1 MHVNIFFIKLNP
13 YKSPHNVF
21 VLVHIITHHQCLLLA
36 SLISRFTFYKN
47 CLGVEQ
53 QMQTLNS
60 NSYKADIISGNIEAD
75 REAIEMQID
84 CWGRDS
90 REKKLARMTMQVN
103 HSSLSRRPCFVT
115 KLGMNFSTSAAT
127 ALKRIIFKN
136 RRKWE
141 IKVLSTAQ
149 LFMLRLRNACKV
161 SFFFFPVYCH
171 VFFKGPSYVCWF
183 MVDHECERL

>member
-1 MHVNIFFIKLNP
+1 MRLSWFTSSH
-13 YKSPHNVF
+13 
-21 VLVHIITHHQCLLLA
+21 TQCLLLPG
-36 SLISRFTFYKN
+36 LISCFTFYED

-84 CWGRDS
+84 CWGRGS

-103 HSSLSRRPCFVT
+103 HSSLSRRPRFVT
-115 KLGMNFSTSAAT
+115 KLGMDFSTSAAT

-136 RRKWE
+136 RRNK
-141 IKVLSTAQ
+141 IVAHCTTL
-149 LFMLRLRNACKV
+149 MIRLRNACKV
-161 SFFFFPVYCH
+161 SAFQFIA
-171 VFFKGPSYVCWF
+171 VFSKGPSYVYWF
-183 MVDHECERL
+183 MVDHECERC

>member
-1 MHVNIFFIKLNP
+1 MCL
-13 YKSPHNVF
+13 SCS
-21 VLVHIITHHQCLLLA
+21 HIITHHQCILPA

-103 HSSLSRRPCFVT
+103 HSSLSRRPRFVT

-136 RRKWE
+136 RRKGE
-141 IKVLSTAQ
+141 IKLLSTAQ
-149 LFMLRLRNACKV
+149 LFILRLRNACKV
-161 SFFFFPVYCH
+161 SFFSLLPCVFQGTLLCVLVYG
-171 VFFKGPSYVCWF
+171 GP
-183 MVDHECERL
+183 

>member
-1 MHVNIFFIKLNP
+1 MKGNP
-13 YKSPHNVF
+13 YTSLHNVF
-21 VLVHIITHHQCLLLA
+21 VLVYIIAHHQCLLLA
-36 SLISRFTFYKN
+36 GLISRFTFYED

-84 CWGRDS
+84 CWGRGS

-115 KLGMNFSTSAAT
+115 ETGNGFQYKC
-127 ALKRIIFKN
+127 R
-136 RRKWE
+136 
-141 IKVLSTAQ
+141 
-149 LFMLRLRNACKV
+149 
-161 SFFFFPVYCH
+161 
-171 VFFKGPSYVCWF
+171 
-183 MVDHECERL
+183 

>member
-1 MHVNIFFIKLNP
+1 MHVNRFFIKGNP
-13 YKSPHNVF
+13 YTSLHNVF
-21 VLVHIITHHQCLLLA
+21 VLVYIIAHHQCLLLA
-36 SLISRFTFYKN
+36 GLISRFTFYED

-84 CWGRDS
+84 CWGRGS

-103 HSSLSRRPCFVT
+103 HSSLSRRPRFVT
-115 KLGMNFSTSAAT
+115 KLGMDFSTSAAT

-136 RRKWE
+136 RRKGE
-141 IKVLSTAQ
+141 IK
-149 LFMLRLRNACKV
+149 
-161 SFFFFPVYCH
+161 
-171 VFFKGPSYVCWF
+171 
-183 MVDHECERL
+183 